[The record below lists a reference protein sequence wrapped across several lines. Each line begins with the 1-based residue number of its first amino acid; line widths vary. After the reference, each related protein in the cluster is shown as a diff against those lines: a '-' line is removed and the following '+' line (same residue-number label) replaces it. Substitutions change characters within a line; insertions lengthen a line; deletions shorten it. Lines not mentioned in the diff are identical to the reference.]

1 MNPEPAPGTG
11 PVPDEALLAS
21 DEPRIARLQASI
33 DARRRRGAPVGRDE
47 ERLAALV
54 AASRAAVSARRASA
68 PVPSFPAD
76 LPVVR
81 ERAAIEAAIR
91 GHQVVIVCGE
101 TGSGKTTQLP
111 KLLLGLGRGTRG
123 LIGHTQPRRIAA
135 RSVAA
140 RIAEELGSTVGH
152 LVGYQVRFTDRSAPD
167 TLVKLMTD
175 GILLAEIRN
184 DPELRRYDTLIV
196 DEAHERSLNI
206 DFLLGYLRGLLP
218 RRPDLKLVITSATIE
233 PARFAAYFGGAPVV
247 MVEGRGYPIETR
259 YRPPEADGD
268 DAFDPGLSAA
278 IIAAVREIL
287 AEPGEIGRGDVLVFL
302 PGEREIREA
311 ADALEQAL
319 GRRLD
324 VLPLFSRLSW
334 AEQQK
339 IFERHGRQRV
349 VLSTNVAETS
359 LTVPGI
365 RSVVDSGLARLSR
378 YSPRAKIQRLP
389 VEPVSQASANQRRG
403 RCGRVGD
410 GLCVRLYAEDEFAL
424 RAEQTPPEVLR
435 TNLASVIL
443 QMSVLGL
450 GQCADFPFLDPPDTR
465 LINDGYRLLQELEAV
480 DGEREVTPIGRQ
492 MARLPVD
499 PRIARMLV
507 AAARGGAL
515 AEMLPLAAVL
525 SLADPRERP
534 ADAQQAADDRHAA
547 WADERSD
554 FVGLLNLWRAY
565 QAERATLSRSA
576 LRRWCQGQFLSAQ
589 RMREWEDLYAQLV
602 DVAAGLDWRL
612 NDKPAD
618 YEALHRAILAG
629 LLGQVGMKDEAGG
642 SRPEYRGPR
651 GLRFSLAPGSRAR
664 NRAPRYVVCGQITET
679 TRVYARQVA
688 RVEPDW
694 IEAVG
699 AHLVKREY
707 TEPAWDAHRGI
718 VTALETVT
726 LFGLVLIGGR
736 RVNYGRVAPA
746 EARAIFVREA
756 LVHGQCR
763 IVASFRSHNAGLRAR
778 LVAEEAALRR
788 HAVLV
793 DETVEAEFY
802 LRLLPPDVHSVAT
815 FETWRRRAEHDRPGL
830 LCMTEADLR
839 RPDAAPLDRA
849 AYPVTFVVG
858 ANELPLSYVFDPQAV
873 DDGAI
878 LTVPVP
884 LVAKLEAGTLDWG
897 VPGWRREKVTEL
909 IRGLPKALRRHLVPA
924 PDVAERAIAEFGGLA
939 GLTFA
944 AAVSEALR
952 RVAGVEVDSAMLAAV
967 ELPAHLRLFI
977 RAVDAEGRAVAAGR
991 DLSELKRALRHVDG
1005 RLPPATDGGERDG
1018 VRDWDFGMLEESV
1031 QVVRQGV
1038 RLELHPALVDR
1049 GETVSIVL
1057 VADATDAA
1065 RQSRAGI
1072 VRLACLALG
1081 TYLRSVTRD
1090 VAADRDLMLLHQ
1102 PLGPAA
1108 GLPKAIVER
1117 AVRRVGLPEGS
1128 PLPRSRAEFEAL
1140 VERCRTGVAGEAQR
1154 LAALARETL
1163 KLRAEAAR
1171 GHAGLSAAFD
1181 RELVEDLSSALAR
1194 LVRPGFVTDTPEPWL
1209 AHLPR
1214 YLRALSRRIA
1224 KLAGASGAVLAA
1236 QYDLRDRWRRY
1247 AALERHARQDHPHG
1261 TPALTDLRWWLEEY
1275 AVSLFAQDL
1284 KTAVPVSAKRLAE
1297 AEVAAR
1303 RSLDLPA

>member
-1 MNPEPAPGTG
+1 MAELPPGAGPAP
-11 PVPDEALLAS
+11 DEGLLAS
-21 DEPRIARLQASI
+21 DEPQVQRMLSSIGARQ
-33 DARRRRGAPVGRDE
+33 RRGQPFGRDA
-47 ERLAALV
+47 ERLEGLV
-54 AASRAAVSARRASA
+54 ARSRAAVAARRASL
-68 PVPSFPAD
+68 PSPAFPAD

-81 ERAAIEAAIR
+81 ERAAIEAACR
-91 GHQVVIVCGE
+91 DHQVVIVCGE

-140 RIAEELGSTVGH
+140 RIAEELGTTLGR
-152 LVGYQVRFTDRSAPD
+152 LVGYKVRFSDKSAPD

-175 GILLAEIRN
+175 GILLAEIRE
-184 DPELRRYDTLIV
+184 DPQLRRYDTLIV

-259 YRPPEADGD
+259 YRPPEADSD

-278 IIAAVREIL
+278 IVAAVREIA
-287 AEPGEIGRGDVLVFL
+287 AEPGEIGRGDMLVFL

-311 ADALEQAL
+311 SDALEQAV
-319 GRRLD
+319 GARLD
-324 VLPLFSRLSW
+324 VLPLYSRLSW

-365 RSVVDSGLARLSR
+365 RSVIDTGLARLSR

-410 GLCVRLYAEDEFAL
+410 GLCLRLYSEEDFVN

-443 QMSVLGL
+443 QMAVLGL
-450 GQCADFPFLDPPDTR
+450 GHCADFPFLDPPDTR

-480 DGEREVTPIGRQ
+480 DEERAVTAIGRQ

-525 SLADPRERP
+525 SLQDPRERP
-534 ADAQQAADDRHAA
+534 PDAQQAADERHAA

-554 FVGLLNLWRAY
+554 FVALLNLWRAY

-589 RMREWEDLYAQLV
+589 RMREWEDLHAQLT
-602 DVAAGLDWRL
+602 DVASGLDWRL
-612 NDKPAD
+612 NEQPAD
-618 YEALHRAILAG
+618 YAGLHRAILAG

-642 SRPEYRGPR
+642 ARPDYRGPR
-651 GLRFSLAPGSRAR
+651 GLRFLLAPGSRAR
-664 NRAPRYVVCGQITET
+664 NRAPRFVVCGQITET

-699 AHLVKREY
+699 AHLLKREY
-707 TEPAWDAHRGI
+707 TEPGWDATRGI

-726 LFGLVLIGGR
+726 LYGLVLISGR

-746 EARAIFVREA
+746 EAREIFVREA
-756 LVHGQCR
+756 LVHGRCR
-763 IVASFRSHNAGLRAR
+763 IVAAFRTHNAELRQR
-778 LVAEEAALRR
+778 LAAEEAAIRR
-788 HAVLV
+788 HSILV
-793 DETVEAEFY
+793 DETDEAAFY
-802 LRLLPPDVHSVAT
+802 LRLLPADVHSVAT
-815 FETWRRRAEHDRPGL
+815 FETWRRAAERDRPGL
-830 LCMTEADLR
+830 LCMAVADLR
-839 RPDAAPLDRA
+839 RADAPALDLL
-849 AYPVTFVVG
+849 AYPGSLKVG
-858 ANELPLSYVFDPQAV
+858 ANELPIAYVFDPLAV
-873 DDGAI
+873 NDGAT

-884 LVAKLEAGTLDWG
+884 LIAKLDAGTLDWG
-897 VPGWRREKVTEL
+897 VPGWRREKLTEM
-909 IRGLPKALRRHLVPA
+909 IRGLPKAVRRHLVPA
-924 PDVAERAIAEFGGLA
+924 PDVAARAEAELGA
-939 GLTFA
+939 LTDRTFV

-952 RVAGVEVDSAMLAAV
+952 RATGIDVSTEQLAAV

-977 RAVDAEGRAVAAGR
+977 SAVDAEGRAVAVGR
-991 DLSELKRALRHVDG
+991 DLGELKRTLRHSEV
-1005 RLPPATDGGERDG
+1005 RAVPAAGGQERDG
-1018 VRDWDFGMLEESV
+1018 LRDWDFGTLAESLT
-1031 QVVRQGV
+1031 VVRQGV
-1038 RLELHPALVDR
+1038 TLELHPALVDR

-1057 VADATDAA
+1057 LADAGDAV
-1065 RQSRAGI
+1065 RQSRAGV
-1072 VRLACLALG
+1072 VRLVCLALA

-1090 VAADRDLMLLHQ
+1090 VAADRELMLLHQ

-1108 GLPKAIVER
+1108 ALPKAIVER
-1117 AVRRVGLPEGS
+1117 AVRRVGLPEGAA
-1128 PLPRSRAEFEAL
+1128 LPRNRVEFDAV
-1140 VERCRTGVAGEAQR
+1140 VERCRTGSAAQAQR
-1154 LAALARETL
+1154 LTALVRDSL
-1163 KLRAEAAR
+1163 RLRAEAAR
-1171 GHAGLSAAFD
+1171 AHAGLAAAFD
-1181 RELVEDLSSALAR
+1181 RELVEDLGRALQR
-1194 LVRPGFVTDTPEPWL
+1194 LVRPGFVTDTPDPWL
-1209 AHLPR
+1209 EHLPR
-1214 YLRALSRRIA
+1214 YLRALARRIA

-1236 QYDLRDRWRRY
+1236 QYDLRDRWRRE
-1247 AALERHARQDHPHG
+1247 AALVAHAARQHPEG
-1261 TPALTDLRWWLEEY
+1261 TAALSELRWLLEEY
-1275 AVSLFAQDL
+1275 TVSLFAQDL
-1284 KTAVPVSAKRLAE
+1284 KTAVPVSPKRLAE
-1297 AEVAAR
+1297 AEATAR